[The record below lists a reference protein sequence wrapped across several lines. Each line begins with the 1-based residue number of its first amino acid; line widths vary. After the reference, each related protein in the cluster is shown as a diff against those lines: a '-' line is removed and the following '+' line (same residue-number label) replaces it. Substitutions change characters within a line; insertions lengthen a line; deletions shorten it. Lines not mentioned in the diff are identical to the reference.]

1 MTNNLILQTLTI
13 VLIFLS
19 FFFAFFLLTVKSKDK
34 TGNLLLSLYLILQS
48 IDLSSFFYHDY
59 IYVNPTLEMLRMEV
73 SSFLCAPLLFL
84 YVLSVLFSDFKI
96 KTKHVLHLIPI
107 FISSI
112 VLLPNFYLLG
122 FDKQI
127 DFFHKY
133 TETLEGIFSFLLSFS
148 QNLGYLIATFI
159 LLKKYKKIILEN
171 YSFSDR
177 TNYNWLLQMN
187 IILSLLLGVVF
198 IKNIYKFSI
207 GGGAIVNYRIFM
219 IISLLAFTCW
229 LVLKAMYSSKI
240 FRGIETKLQFVS
252 SQKLKMKYENIE
264 KKIDYL
270 KKYMA
275 MEEPFLNSE
284 ITIKELSNKLKLREQ
299 ELSILI
305 NRYLDK
311 NFYDFINDYR
321 VNKAKEILKDP
332 LNKKLTILEV
342 LYQVGFNSKSSFN
355 TIFKKQTGFTPT
367 QFRKKQFE

>member
-1 MTNNLILQTLTI
+1 
-13 VLIFLS
+13 
-19 FFFAFFLLTVKSKDK
+19 
-34 TGNLLLSLYLILQS
+34 
-48 IDLSSFFYHDY
+48 
-59 IYVNPTLEMLRMEV
+59 
-73 SSFLCAPLLFL
+73 
-84 YVLSVLFSDFKI
+84 
-96 KTKHVLHLIPI
+96 
-107 FISSI
+107 
-112 VLLPNFYLLG
+112 
-122 FDKQI
+122 
-127 DFFHKY
+127 
-133 TETLEGIFSFLLSFS
+133 
-148 QNLGYLIATFI
+148 
-159 LLKKYKKIILEN
+159 
-171 YSFSDR
+171 
-177 TNYNWLLQMN
+177 MN